1 MMWKW
6 GEEGVWL
13 GVWEGYVG
21 MGVGVCVRGVCGCG
35 GRSVWVWVC
44 VCVGRWVCVWK
55 GCVSFN

>member
-1 MMWKW
+1 MCVCGRGVWVGVCG

-21 MGVGVCVRGVCGCG
+21 MGMGVCVRGVC
-35 GRSVWVWVC
+35 R
-44 VCVGRWVCVWK
+44 CVWE